1 MITKTKVLYRN
12 LIIILISLFFLNVAV
27 GFYKSFS
34 KIKNFNSSSISFR
47 VQDKSVLSYFSNK
60 STVDYISEAEEM
72 IDIFD
77 KYNFSVESFLND
89 QSSNL
94 IIFSSWPK
102 DFLNIGSINKR
113 KKLFINTLL
122 PIIFV
127 ENRKILEDRKKILD
141 WWNQSDGE
149 SFSREFWPGWL
160 FELSE
165 KYNYNDSSLGNLLI
179 RVDIVPLSLVLSQA
193 AIESGWGTSRYLNEG
208 NAIFGQYTFDSK
220 SGIMPKKRAN
230 DKKFFI
236 KKFANLSDSVRSY
249 LKNINTHNA
258 YESFRQER
266 RKLRMSGETL
276 QGNVLADYLQ
286 KYSER
291 SNEYVKDIKHI
302 IETNNFMKF
311 DKANG
316 LLN

>member
-1 MITKTKVLYRN
+1 MNSSKSLYRN
-12 LIIILISLFFLNVAV
+12 LVVLLVSFVFINIAI

-34 KIKNFNSSSISFR
+34 KIKNFGSTSISFR
-47 VQDKSVLSYFSNK
+47 VQDKSVLDYFSNK
-60 STVDYISEAEEM
+60 STVDYISEAEQM
-72 IDIFD
+72 IDIFE
-77 KYNFSVESFLND
+77 KYNFSVDSFLNNE
-89 QSSNL
+89 SSNL
-94 IIFSSWPK
+94 IIFSTWPK
-102 DFLNIGSINKR
+102 DFLDINSINKR

-149 SFSREFWPGWL
+149 SFSREFWPAWL

-165 KYNYNDSSLGNLLI
+165 KYNYKESSLGNLLI
-179 RVDIVPLSLVLSQA
+179 RVDVVPLSLALSQA

-208 NAIFGQYTFDSK
+208 NAIFGQYTY
-220 SGIMPKKRAN
+220 
-230 DKKFFI
+230 DKKNGIKPKERDENKRFFV
-236 KKFANLSDSVRSY
+236 KKFSNLSDSVRSY

-258 YESFRQER
+258 YEEFRQER
-266 RKLRMSGETL
+266 RKLRMNGEFL
-276 QGNVLADYLQ
+276 LGNILASYLMN
-286 KYSER
+286 YSER
-291 SNEYVKDIKHI
+291 NEAYVKDVKHL

-311 DKANG
+311 DKVDG

>member
-1 MITKTKVLYRN
+1 MEKSKAINRN
-12 LIIILISLFFLNVAV
+12 LVVLLVSFVFINLAI

-34 KIKNFNSSSISFR
+34 SIKNIGNTSISFT
-47 VQDKSVLSYFSNK
+47 VQDKSMLDYMSNESK
-60 STVDYISEAEEM
+60 VDFIGEANEM
-72 IDIFD
+72 IDIFE

-94 IIFSSWPK
+94 IIFSSWPN
-102 DFLNIGSINKR
+102 DFLNIKSVNKR

-127 ENRKILEDRKKILD
+127 ENRKILEERKRILD
-141 WWNQSDGE
+141 WWNQSGGDVA
-149 SFSREFWPGWL
+149 SREFWPNWL

-165 KYNYNDSSLGNLLI
+165 KYDYTESSIGRLLI

-220 SGIMPKKRAN
+220 QGIKPR
-230 DKKFFI
+230 DREIGKKFFV
-236 KKFANLSDSVRSY
+236 KKFSTLSESVRSY
-249 LKNINTHNA
+249 LKNINTHLA
-258 YESFRQER
+258 YEDFRQER
-266 RKLRMSGETL
+266 RKLRMNGESL
-276 QGNVLADYLQ
+276 SGNVLANFL
-286 KYSER
+286 KNYSER
-291 SNEYVKDIKHI
+291 SEAYVDDLKLL

-311 DKANG
+311 DKTNG

>member
-1 MITKTKVLYRN
+1 MEKSKAINRN
-12 LIIILISLFFLNVAV
+12 LVVLLVSFIFINLAI

-34 KIKNFNSSSISFR
+34 SIKNIGNTSISFT
-47 VQDKSVLSYFSNK
+47 VQDKSML
-60 STVDYISEAEEM
+60 DYMNDESKIDFIGKANEM
-72 IDIFD
+72 IDIFE

-94 IIFSSWPK
+94 IIFSSWPN
-102 DFLNIGSINKR
+102 DFLNIKSVNKR

-127 ENRKILEDRKKILD
+127 ENRKILEERKRILD
-141 WWNQSDGE
+141 WWNQSGGDV
-149 SFSREFWPGWL
+149 SSREFWPNWL

-165 KYNYNDSSLGNLLI
+165 KYDYTESSIGRLLI

-220 SGIMPKKRAN
+220 QGIKPR
-230 DKKFFI
+230 DREIGKKFFV
-236 KKFANLSDSVRSY
+236 KKFSTLSESVRSY
-249 LKNINTHNA
+249 IKNINTHLA
-258 YESFRQER
+258 YEDFRQER
-266 RKLRMSGETL
+266 RKLRMNGESL
-276 QGNVLADYLQ
+276 SGNVLANFL
-286 KYSER
+286 KNYSER
-291 SNEYVKDIKHI
+291 NQAYVDDIKLL

-311 DKANG
+311 DKTNG